1 MDFNGAPI
9 PARSGSFIWPITF
22 GAFSNCAK
30 DGLPIAA
37 PSTCEPTLNTFQI
50 IALVLTLAALASYA
64 NERLLGLPPSIGL
77 MLLALGGSLLLI
89 LGNQLGL
96 HLDQPARRLVQ
107 QIDFSQTLLN
117 GMLSFLLFA
126 GSLHVD
132 LKSLRE
138 EVWNVA
144 ALATIGVVLSTFAV
158 AVLMAATFRG
168 LGLPIPFAA
177 SLVFGALISPTDPV
191 AVLAL
196 LKRANSSQAL
206 ATRIAGESLLND
218 GVGVVLFIICAESYA
233 AGHGLNW
240 RLAGE
245 LALREGVGGI
255 ALGLALGWVTFHLL
269 KPLDNYRVEVLLTLA
284 LVAGGY
290 ALASALHTS
299 GLLAMVAAG
308 LMIGNPGRE
317 FAMSEVTR
325 QNLDLFWE
333 LIDEVLN
340 AVLFMLVGLVVLT
353 IPLRATYLVAALTAI
368 PIVLLARF
376 LSVGATVALLRPAG
390 TLGPHT
396 VKILTWGGLRGGI
409 SVALALSLPPSPV
422 RDVLLTATYAVVIFS
437 IGVQGLTTPSLL
449 RRTGLAITPAAPL

>member
-1 MDFNGAPI
+1 VNP
-9 PARSGSFIWPITF
+9 
-22 GAFSNCAK
+22 
-30 DGLPIAA
+30 
-37 PSTCEPTLNTFQI
+37 FQI

-64 NERLLGLPPSIGL
+64 NDRFIGLPPSIGL
-77 MLLALGGSLLLI
+77 MLLALAGSLLLI

-96 HLDQPARRLVQ
+96 HLEQPARRLVQ

-132 LKSLRE
+132 LKSLRQ
-138 EVWNVA
+138 EVWIVA
-144 ALATIGVVLSTFAV
+144 ALATIGVVLSTAAV
-158 AVLMAATFRG
+158 ALLMALTFRW
-168 LGLPIPFAA
+168 LGLPIPFAV

-196 LKRANSSQAL
+196 LKRAHAPQSLS
-206 ATRIAGESLLND
+206 TRIAGESLFND

-240 RLAGE
+240 PRAGV
-245 LALREGVGGI
+245 LVLREGVGGI
-255 ALGLALGWVTFHLL
+255 ALGLALGWITFYLL
-269 KPLDNYRVEVLLTLA
+269 KPVDNYRVEVLLTLA

-299 GLLAMVAAG
+299 GLLAIVAAG

-317 FAMSEVTR
+317 FAMSEETR
-325 QNLDLFWE
+325 HNLDLFWE

-340 AVLFMLVGLVVLT
+340 AVLFMLVGLVVLA
-353 IPLRATYLVAALTAI
+353 IPHRWPYFLAALAAI

-376 LSVGATVALLRPAG
+376 FSVGATAAVLRLG
-390 TLGPHT
+390 GRLGPHT

-409 SVALALSLPPSPV
+409 SVALALSLPASPE

-437 IGVQGLTTPSLL
+437 IGVQGLTTPWLL
-449 RRTGLAITPAAPL
+449 RWTGLAFAAPAI